1 MYCEFTPDQANKQ
14 IDTNIFGVGLNL
26 HQHIWC
32 RFKPAPHVYTA
43 AGWCRFKPTPTNP
56 VAAIQLQDAAVGLDG
71 AELHQPL
78 QLAGV
83 GLNLHQPIQ
92 WLLLVMFT

>member
-56 VAAIQLQDAAVGLDG
+56 VAAISSCRM
-71 AELHQPL
+71 L
-78 QLAGV
+78 QLDWMV
-83 GLNLHQPIQ
+83 QNCTSPCN
-92 WLLLVMFT
+92 WLV